1 MELLLFGGTT
11 EGRLLVE
18 WLDARDCCD
27 VVVCTATDYGSRL
40 VEGGRRVRCVQGPL
54 TLEEKR
60 ALVDAHDFSC
70 IVDATHPY
78 ARHIS
83 QSIAELARDCGLELL
98 RVVRDDCEAEG
109 PWTSVADAAAAAAH
123 LAQSSGSILL
133 TTGTKDL
140 GCYVRALPD
149 AAERLYVRVLPLA
162 TSLARVEE
170 LGIPA
175 THVLALQGPCS
186 ERLNRA
192 LIDEYD
198 IAHLVTKRSGA
209 AGGFAE
215 KAGAAR
221 ACGIELV
228 VIERPAGDDGI
239 TLDQAK
245 RLLEE
250 RYGC

>member
-1 MELLLFGGTT
+1 MEILLFGGTT
-11 EGRLLVE
+11 EGRLLAE

-40 VEGGRRVRCVQGPL
+40 VEGGRRVHCVQGPL
-54 TLEEKR
+54 APEEKR

-70 IVDATHPY
+70 VVDATHPY
-78 ARHIS
+78 AQHIS
-83 QSIAELARDCGLELL
+83 QSIAELARDCGLDLL
-98 RVVRDDCEAEG
+98 RIARDDCEVEG

-123 LAQSSGSILL
+123 LAETTGNVLL

-149 AAERLYVRVLPLA
+149 FAERLFVRVLPLA

-170 LGIPA
+170 LGVPTA
-175 THVLALQGPCS
+175 HVIALQGPCS
-186 ERLNRA
+186 EWLNRA

-198 IAHLVTKRSGA
+198 ISHLVTKRSGL

-228 VIERPAGDDGI
+228 VIERPDAEAGV